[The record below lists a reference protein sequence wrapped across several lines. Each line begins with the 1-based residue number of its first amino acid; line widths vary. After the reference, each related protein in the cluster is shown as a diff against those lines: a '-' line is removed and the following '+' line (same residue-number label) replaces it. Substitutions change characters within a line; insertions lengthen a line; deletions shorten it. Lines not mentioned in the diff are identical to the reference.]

1 VRARVVELKQ
11 QHEEMLELRRQKLV
25 ALLTEEEH
33 QYEQEFFANQ
43 ETPEQVREKM
53 AKRLQELRTKR
64 EEKRNEEVKRRLD
77 VRFEKSADELRKL
90 DSQFQAVNTKLDQEQ
105 QMLEKVKRL
114 EGQREGT
121 QVLSRRQRRSSTPSS
136 GKLTWP
142 RRSAVRPKKRKLARP
157 RSRNA

>member
-1 VRARVVELKQ
+1 MKTRMGELKQ
-11 QHEEMLELRRQKLV
+11 QHEEMLEVRRQKLV

-64 EEKRNEEVKRRLD
+64 EEKRNDEVKRRLEI
-77 VRFEKSADELRKL
+77 RFEKSADELRKL

-105 QMLEKVKRL
+105 QMLEKVRR
-114 EGQREGT
+114 REEATQGT
-121 QVLSRRQRRSSTPSS
+121 SSP
-136 GKLTWP
+136 
-142 RRSAVRPKKRKLARP
+142 
-157 RSRNA
+157 